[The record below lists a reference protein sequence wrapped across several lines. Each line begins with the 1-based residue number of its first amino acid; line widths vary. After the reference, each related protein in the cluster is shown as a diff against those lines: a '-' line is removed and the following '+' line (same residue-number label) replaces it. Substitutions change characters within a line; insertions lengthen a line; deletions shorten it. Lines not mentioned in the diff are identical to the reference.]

1 MATKTKRESTALDE
15 LKALRG
21 AFLELARTL
30 LDVAT
35 TMLAAAAGAV
45 TGLTDEALRRVRTQP
60 RKKAA
65 T

>member
-1 MATKTKRESTALDE
+1 MATKTRRESTALNE

-30 LDVAT
+30 LNVT
-35 TMLAAAAGAV
+35 TTTLTAAAGAM
-45 TGLTDEALRRVRTQP
+45 TKLTDEALRRVRTQS

-65 T
+65 

>member
-1 MATKTKRESTALDE
+1 MATKTRRESTALDE

-30 LDVAT
+30 LNVAT
-35 TMLAAAAGAV
+35 TTLTAAAGAM
-45 TGLTDEALRRVRTQP
+45 TKLTDEALRRVRTQS

-65 T
+65 

>member
-15 LKALRG
+15 LEAVRG

-30 LDVAT
+30 LNVAT
-35 TMLAAAAGAV
+35 TTLAAAAGAM
-45 TGLTDEALRRVRTQP
+45 TALMDEALRRVRTQP

-65 T
+65 